1 MLAHASLIV
10 NDDLTCVSDLTTTNR
25 GRAFLS
31 RGSFDTPPPL
41 HSRPRSGTPRPIPTA
56 ISRSPAA
63 SPRAPRPRDVQPGHE
78 IGRGSGARMAKKASE
93 SASEAA
99 RSLKESVQSSVDAA
113 LAEPPPPPP
122 PAPAAHAAAEDPSRG
137 AHVTLPVSSAK
148 KLRFYDNAD
157 LAEIVAG
164 HLEEKQALAEE
175 RALLLLELEAALA
188 RVPGV
193 DDAAAEAKRRV
204 AENPDHERVGEPR
217 RRRAGARTA

>member
-1 MLAHASLIV
+1 MFSPDMKSVAA
-10 NDDLTCVSDLTTTNR
+10 
-25 GRAFLS
+25 RA
-31 RGSFDTPPPL
+31 R
-41 HSRPRSGTPRPIPTA
+41 
-56 ISRSPAA
+56 
-63 SPRAPRPRDVQPGHE
+63 E
-78 IGRGSGARMAKKASE
+78 MAKKASE

-175 RALLLLELEAALA
+175 RAAPPRARGNALA

-193 DDAAAEAKRRV
+193 DDAARARPRRRG
-204 AENPDHERVGEPR
+204 ASPRTRTTSASGEPR